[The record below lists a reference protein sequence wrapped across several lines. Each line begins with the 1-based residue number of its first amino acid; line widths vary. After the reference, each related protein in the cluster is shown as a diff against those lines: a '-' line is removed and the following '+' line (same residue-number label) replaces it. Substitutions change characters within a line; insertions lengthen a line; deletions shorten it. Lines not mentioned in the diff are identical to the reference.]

1 MNNYNF
7 DENANDVINY
17 AFLEARDLGHRYIG
31 TEHLLLGLSQIKG
44 SKVHETFSYYQVTS
58 EDIRRELIKL
68 IGKVHDFEGIVDY
81 TLRAKECLE
90 RSHLYAMR
98 TNNGEILPEHMLM
111 SILSDKE
118 SIGYKVL
125 AKLSLDLT
133 KLSMTIEEKAS
144 VNTNVIKA
152 GQDYQYDIKVL
163 DLESDY
169 TEEKNILNTI
179 GINLTELSKDRPEEQ
194 VVGREAEIERLI
206 QILTRKNKN
215 NPCLIGDPG
224 VGKTAIV
231 RGLALKI
238 ASGEVPEALKGV
250 QIYEVSASALVA
262 GTMYRGQFE
271 ERMNEL
277 IQTLIKSKKVI
288 VFFDEIHNLV
298 GVGATGEKSLD
309 AFAMLKPHLTQG
321 TLQLIGTS
329 TYDEYQK
336 FIEKDAALSR
346 RLVVVPVE
354 EPSKQDAIAI
364 LLKVKANY
372 EKHHDVI
379 ITEGAVIDAVELSMR
394 YLLNRK
400 LPDKAMDIIDEAC
413 SRKRSDNL
421 KTMEIVE
428 EIKYR
433 LMRLKEEKE
442 SLILALKFT
451 EASKIQQEEK
461 RILNQVEQ
469 HSKAKAMMNAHKLI
483 VDREDIERVVSEWAR
498 VPVSKLS
505 TRDMERLGQIDQLL
519 KQRVFGQDYAV
530 SVVSKSLKR
539 FRLGI
544 KDVGKP
550 IGSYL
555 FVGPTGVG
563 KTELAKTIAE
573 VYYGD
578 EKEMIRLDMSEY
590 MERHSVSKLIGS
602 PPGYEG
608 MKEGGLLT
616 NAISKNPFSV
626 VVFDEIEKAHPDVV
640 NILLQLMDEGR
651 LTDSRGRSYDFRHA
665 LIILTSNI
673 GIGDVVENQV
683 GFVKDNQVI
692 ANEVKLRDACE
703 KFFKPEFI
711 NRLDEIVVFKALS
724 IEDLERIVERQMEE
738 LKDNLSKRGLSLDY
752 DRLMF
757 HHIAKLSYNPVYGAR
772 PIKRAIDVLI
782 KDPLAEWIIQNE
794 HRSHLMIN
802 LVDGEIILEER
813 INV

>member
-7 DENANDVINY
+7 DENANDVINF
-17 AFLEARDLGHRYIG
+17 AFSEARDFGHRYIG

-44 SKVHETFSYYQVTS
+44 SKVHETFSYYHVTA

-68 IGKVHDFEGIVDY
+68 IGKVYDFEGIVDY

-90 RSHLYAMR
+90 RSHVFAMR
-98 TNNGEILPEHMLM
+98 SNNGEILPEHMLM

-125 AKLSLDLT
+125 AKLSLDLV
-133 KLSMTIEEKAS
+133 KLSLTIEDKPTL
-144 VNTNVIKA
+144 NTNVIKV
-152 GQDYQYDIKVL
+152 GQDKQYDIKVL

-169 TEEKNILNTI
+169 TEDHNILNTI
-179 GINLTELSKDRPEEQ
+179 GINLTELSKDHPEEQ
-194 VVGREAEIERLI
+194 VVGRTDEIERLI

-215 NPCLIGDPG
+215 NPCLIGEPG

-238 ASGEVPEALKGV
+238 ASGEVPEMLKGV

-277 IQTLIKSKKVI
+277 IQALIKTKKAI

-298 GVGATGEKSLD
+298 GAGATGEKSLD
-309 AFAMLKPHLTQG
+309 AFAMLKPYLTQG

-329 TYDEYQK
+329 TYDDYQK

-346 RLVVVPVE
+346 RLVPVPVE
-354 EPSKQDAIAI
+354 EPSREDAIDI

-379 ITEGAVIDAVELSMR
+379 ITDGAVVDAVELSVR

-400 LPDKAMDIIDEAC
+400 LPDKAIDIIDEAC
-413 SRKRSDNL
+413 SRKRSENL
-421 KTMEIVE
+421 KTLEIVE

-442 SLILALKFT
+442 SLILSLKFA

-483 VDREDIERVVSEWAR
+483 VDRQDVEMVISEWSR
-498 VPVSKLS
+498 VPISKLS

-530 SVVSKSLKR
+530 SVVSKSLRR

-544 KDVGKP
+544 KDVGRP
-550 IGSYL
+550 IGCYL

-578 EKEMIRLDMSEY
+578 EKDMIRFDMSEY

-608 MKEGGLLT
+608 MREGGLLT
-616 NAISKNPFSV
+616 NAIAKGPFSV
-626 VVFDEIEKAHPDVV
+626 VVFDEVEKAHPDVV

-651 LTDSRGRSYDFRHA
+651 LTDGRGRTFDFRHA
-665 LIILTSNI
+665 LIILTSNL
-673 GIGDVVENQV
+673 GIGEVVHNQV
-683 GFVKDNQVI
+683 GFIKDDQVI
-692 ANEVKLRDACE
+692 ANEVKLRAACE

-711 NRLDEIVVFKALS
+711 NRLDEIVVFKAL
-724 IEDLERIVERQMEE
+724 ELEELEKIVEKQMRV
-738 LKDNLSKRGLSLDY
+738 LKESVSKRGLTVDY
-752 DRLMF
+752 DEMLYK
-757 HHIAKLSYNPVYGAR
+757 HIAEVSYNPVYGAR
-772 PIKRAIDVLI
+772 PIKRAIDVLV

-794 HRSHLMIN
+794 RSSHLLME
-802 LVDGEIILEER
+802 LSEGEIVLREK
-813 INV
+813 VDV

>member
-44 SKVHETFSYYQVTS
+44 SKVHETFAYYQVSS

-98 TNNGEILPEHMLM
+98 SNNGEILPEHMLM

-144 VNTNVIKA
+144 LNTNVIKV
-152 GQDYQYDIKVL
+152 GQNYQYDIKVL

-194 VVGREAEIERLI
+194 VVGREDEIERLI

-277 IQTLIKSKKVI
+277 IQTLIKTKKAI

-354 EPSKQDAIAI
+354 EPSKEDAIAI
-364 LLKVKANY
+364 LFKVKANY

-379 ITEGAVIDAVELSMR
+379 ITEGAVVDAVELSMR

-400 LPDKAMDIIDEAC
+400 LPDKAIDIIDEAC

-483 VDREDIERVVSEWAR
+483 VDRDDIEKVVSEWAR

-505 TRDMERLGQIDQLL
+505 TRDMERLAQIDQLL

-640 NILLQLMDEGR
+640 NILLQMMDEGR

-665 LIILTSNI
+665 LIILTSNL

-724 IEDLERIVERQMEE
+724 TENLEQIVERQMKE
-738 LKDNLSKRGLSLDY
+738 LKESLSKRGLHLDC
-752 DRLMF
+752 DRLLYQ
-757 HHIAKLSYNPVYGAR
+757 HIAQISYNPVYGAR

-794 HRSHLMIN
+794 HSTHLMIN